1 MVRNDNSEGDYN
13 TLEDV
18 RIMRKNK
25 IASMV
30 TALVLTAAMLTG
42 CGSASG
48 NCNASQSAQ
57 ASTSAAT
64 QTTESSAAATES
76 ATAETAATQETA
88 TETQTGDTT
97 AESGKTLV
105 VYYSASGTTKRVATA
120 IADAAG
126 ADLYEITP
134 VEPYT
139 GDDLNWNNSSSRV
152 SREHDDESLRDI
164 ALTEITPADWDSYD
178 TVLIGYPIWWG
189 IAAWPVDNFVK
200 GNDFTGKTVIPFC
213 TSASSGLGD
222 SGNLLEEMAGTGD
235 WQEGH
240 RFSSGASDA
249 DAADWV
255 ASLDLNE

>member
-1 MVRNDNSEGDYN
+1 
-13 TLEDV
+13 
-18 RIMRKNK
+18 MRKNK
-25 IASMV
+25 IAGMV

-42 CGSASG
+42 CGSATG
-48 NCNASQSAQ
+48 NGNAGRGVQS
-57 ASTSAAT
+57 STSAAT
-64 QTTESSAAATES
+64 QTTESSVAATES
-76 ATAETAATQETA
+76 ATAETVATQETA
-88 TETQTGDTT
+88 AETQTGDTT
-97 AESGKTLV
+97 AESESGKILV

-120 IADAAG
+120 IADATG

-139 GDDLNWNNSSSRV
+139 SDDLNWTNSSSRV

-164 ALTEITPADWDSYD
+164 ALTEITPTDWDSYD

-213 TSASSGLGD
+213 TSSSSGLGD

-255 ASLDLNE
+255 SSLNLNE

>member
-1 MVRNDNSEGDYN
+1 MKRFFLILLGMFMSA
-13 TLEDV
+13 T
-18 RIMRKNK
+18 
-25 IASMV
+25 
-30 TALVLTAAMLTG
+30 MLTG
-42 CGSASG
+42 CGSATG
-48 NCNASQSAQ
+48 NGNAGRGVQS
-57 ASTSAAT
+57 STSAAT
-64 QTTESSAAATES
+64 QTTESSVAATES
-76 ATAETAATQETA
+76 ATAETVATQETA
-88 TETQTGDTT
+88 AETQTGDTT
-97 AESGKTLV
+97 AESESGKILV

-120 IADAAG
+120 IADATG

-139 GDDLNWNNSSSRV
+139 SDDLNWTNSSSRI

-164 ALTEITPADWDSYD
+164 ALTEITPTDWDSYD

-213 TSASSGLGD
+213 TSSSSGLGD

-255 ASLDLNE
+255 ASLNLNE

>member
-1 MVRNDNSEGDYN
+1 
-13 TLEDV
+13 
-18 RIMRKNK
+18 MRKNK
-25 IASMV
+25 IGGLV

-42 CGSASG
+42 CGPAAG
-48 NCNASQSAQ
+48 NGNASQSAQ
-57 ASTSAAT
+57 AVTSAAT
-64 QTTESSAAATES
+64 QTTESSVAATES
-76 ATAETAATQETA
+76 ATAETTVAQETTTEATAATQN
-88 TETQTGDTT
+88 GDTST
-97 AESGKTLV
+97 ESGKTLV

-139 GDDLNWNNSSSRV
+139 SDDLNWTNSSSRV

-255 ASLDLNE
+255 ASLNLNE

>member
-1 MVRNDNSEGDYN
+1 MMYNPQLDTFICVVEAGSFSKAADKLYISPPAVIKQINS
-13 TLEDV
+13 LENILGV
-18 RIMRKNK
+18 QLFARTHRGLV
-25 IASMV
+25 V
-30 TALVLTAAMLTG
+30 TAAG
-42 CGSASG
+42 
-48 NCNASQSAQ
+48 
-57 ASTSAAT
+57 
-64 QTTESSAAATES
+64 ESLYQDA
-76 ATAETAATQETA
+76 
-88 TETQTGDTT
+88 
-97 AESGKTLV
+97 KYMV
-105 VYYSASGTTKRVATA
+105 NYSK
-120 IADAAG
+120 
-126 ADLYEITP
+126 YEITP

-139 GDDLNWNNSSSRV
+139 SDDLNWTNSSSRV

-213 TSASSGLGD
+213 TSSSSGLGD

-255 ASLDLNE
+255 ASLNLNE

>member
-1 MVRNDNSEGDYN
+1 
-13 TLEDV
+13 
-18 RIMRKNK
+18 MRKNK
-25 IASMV
+25 IAGMV

-42 CGSASG
+42 CGSATG
-48 NCNASQSAQ
+48 NGNAGRGVQS
-57 ASTSAAT
+57 STSAAT
-64 QTTESSAAATES
+64 QTTESSVAATAS
-76 ATAETAATQETA
+76 ATAETVATQETA
-88 TETQTGDTT
+88 AETQTGDTT
-97 AESGKTLV
+97 AESESGKILV

-120 IADAAG
+120 IADATG

-139 GDDLNWNNSSSRV
+139 SDDLNWTNSSSRV

-164 ALTEITPADWDSYD
+164 ALTEITPTDWDSYD

-213 TSASSGLGD
+213 TSSSSGLGD

-255 ASLDLNE
+255 ASLNLNE

>member
-1 MVRNDNSEGDYN
+1 MMYNPQLDTFICVVEAGSFSKAAEELYISAPAVIKQINSLENSLNLQLFERTHRGLIITEAGKSLYQDAKYMVN
-13 TLEDV
+13 
-18 RIMRKNK
+18 
-25 IASMV
+25 
-30 TALVLTAAMLTG
+30 
-42 CGSASG
+42 
-48 NCNASQSAQ
+48 
-57 ASTSAAT
+57 
-64 QTTESSAAATES
+64 
-76 ATAETAATQETA
+76 
-88 TETQTGDTT
+88 
-97 AESGKTLV
+97 
-105 VYYSASGTTKRVATA
+105 YSK
-120 IADAAG
+120 
-126 ADLYEITP
+126 YEITP

-139 GDDLNWNNSSSRV
+139 SDDLNWTNSSSRV

-213 TSASSGLGD
+213 TSSSSGLGD

-255 ASLDLNE
+255 ASLNLNE

>member
-1 MVRNDNSEGDYN
+1 MMYNPQLDTFICVVEAGSFSKAADKLYISPPAVIKQINS
-13 TLEDV
+13 LENNLGV
-18 RIMRKNK
+18 QLFARTHRGLV
-25 IASMV
+25 V
-30 TALVLTAAMLTG
+30 TAAG
-42 CGSASG
+42 
-48 NCNASQSAQ
+48 
-57 ASTSAAT
+57 
-64 QTTESSAAATES
+64 ESLYQDA
-76 ATAETAATQETA
+76 
-88 TETQTGDTT
+88 
-97 AESGKTLV
+97 KYMV
-105 VYYSASGTTKRVATA
+105 NYSK
-120 IADAAG
+120 
-126 ADLYEITP
+126 YEITP

-139 GDDLNWNNSSSRV
+139 SDDLNWTNSSSRV

-178 TVLIGYPIWWG
+178 TVFIGYPIWWG

-213 TSASSGLGD
+213 TSSSSGLGD

-255 ASLDLNE
+255 ASLNLNE